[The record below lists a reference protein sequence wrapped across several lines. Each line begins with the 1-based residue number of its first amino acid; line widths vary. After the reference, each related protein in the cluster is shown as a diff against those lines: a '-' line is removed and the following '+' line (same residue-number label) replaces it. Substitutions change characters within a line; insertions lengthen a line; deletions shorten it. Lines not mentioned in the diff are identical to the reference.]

1 MNVDTLITQ
10 VLTRLDEVDPLVPI
24 HWTRAEILSHVNE
37 ALGELN
43 LVIWEFQAT
52 ASLAITPS
60 ANVYDCP
67 AAMIAA
73 ISVRDGKYL
82 RQETFDSLDKSVP
95 WEAPAAKR
103 ISPTSWA
110 PLGLN
115 KLIIY
120 PRPHVA
126 KSITIEG
133 VIEHTPVTDSA
144 MAIPAS
150 AEYESAIENYCVERA
165 TFKEGVQE
173 LYQASS
179 LYNEFLESIQTK
191 SGRRVFP
198 SPQMFDIDQAQAQEE
213 A

>member
-10 VLTRLDEVDPLVPI
+10 VLARLDEVNPLVPI
-24 HWTRAEILSHVNE
+24 HWTRGEILVYVNE
-37 ALGELN
+37 ALSEMN
-43 LVIWEFQAT
+43 LVIWEFQSTAT
-52 ASLAITPS
+52 LAITPS

-67 AAMIAA
+67 ASMIAA
-73 ISVRDGKYL
+73 IAVRDGKYL

-95 WEAPAAKR
+95 WESPAAKR
-103 ISPTSWA
+103 ISPISWA

-126 KSITIEG
+126 KSITVEG
-133 VIEHTPVTDSA
+133 LIEHTPVTDSA

-150 AEYESAIENYCVERA
+150 AEYESAIQDFCVERA

-179 LYNEFLESIQTK
+179 LYKEFLESIQTR
-191 SGRRVFP
+191 SGRQVLP
-198 SPQMFDIDQAQAQEE
+198 SPQMFAIEQTQEQAVE
-213 A
+213 

>member
-10 VLTRLDEVDPLVPI
+10 VLARLDEVNPLVPI
-24 HWTRAEILSHVNE
+24 HWTREEILVYVNE
-37 ALGELN
+37 ALSEMN
-43 LVIWEFQAT
+43 LVIWEFQSTAT
-52 ASLAITPS
+52 LAITPS

-67 AAMIAA
+67 ASMIAA
-73 ISVRDGKYL
+73 IAVRDGKYL

-95 WEAPAAKR
+95 WESPAAKR
-103 ISPTSWA
+103 ISPISWA

-126 KSITIEG
+126 KSITVEG
-133 VIEHTPVTDSA
+133 LIEHTPVTDSA

-150 AEYESAIENYCVERA
+150 AEYESAIQDFCVERA

-179 LYNEFLESIQTK
+179 LYKEFLESIQTR
-191 SGRRVFP
+191 SGRQVLP
-198 SPQMFDIDQAQAQEE
+198 SPQMFAIEQTQEQAVE
-213 A
+213 